1 MGVCL
6 KRVACL
12 SLDTEDEK
20 YYNKKCFVG
29 DTVTLFLTNGSNIQ
43 GNIKS

>member
-1 MGVCL
+1 MRVCL

-29 DTVTLFLTNGSNIQ
+29 DTVT
-43 GNIKS
+43 

>member
-6 KRVACL
+6 KRVTCL
-12 SLDTEDEK
+12 SLDTENEK

-29 DTVTLFLTNGSNIQ
+29 DTVTL
-43 GNIKS
+43 